1 MLKIEAIIRPDKL
14 NDVKE
19 ALEKIGQD
27 SMTITEVE
35 GRGRQK
41 GVQLEWRVG
50 TYTVEFLPKTKVE
63 IVCEASE
70 KQKII
75 DAICDAAVT
84 GEVGDGKIFVSEIKE
99 AHRIRTNESGTEAL
113 K

>member
-1 MLKIEAIIRPDKL
+1 MLKIEAIIRPDRL
-14 NDVKE
+14 SDVKE
-19 ALEKIGQD
+19 ALEAIGHN

-50 TYTVEFLPKTKVE
+50 TYTIEFLPKTKIELVCQDTDKQA
-63 IVCEASE
+63 IVN
-70 KQKII
+70 
-75 DAICDAAVT
+75 AICQSAVT

-99 AHRIRTNESGTEAL
+99 AIRIRTKEAGGDAL
-113 K
+113 A

>member
-14 NDVKE
+14 SDVKD
-19 ALEKIGQD
+19 ALEKIGQN

-50 TYTVEFLPKTKVE
+50 TYTVEFLPKTKIE
-63 IVCEASE
+63 IVCEDSE
-70 KQKII
+70 KQGII
-75 DAICDAAVT
+75 DAICAAAVT
-84 GEVGDGKIFVSEIKE
+84 GEVGDGKIFVSKVTE
-99 AHRIRTNESGTEAL
+99 ALRIRTKEEGTESL

>member
-1 MLKIEAIIRPDKL
+1 MLKIEAIIRPDKMS
-14 NDVKE
+14 DVKE
-19 ALEKIGQD
+19 ALEAIGHN

-63 IVCEASE
+63 VVVEDAE
-70 KQKII
+70 KQKVI
-75 DAICDAAVT
+75 DAICEAAVT

-99 AHRIRTNESGTEAL
+99 AIRIRTKEDGPESL
-113 K
+113 R